1 MGAIKPWRCSKGHA
15 MGQVMRNGR
24 GIRKLI
30 LYRQAVDEE
39 AAMPA
44 AVDVI
49 VVIEGYAA
57 EIRCSICDSV
67 RTWVPGEELMWHLL
81 AQAKK
86 MHVEIPET
94 EK

>member
-1 MGAIKPWRCSKGHA
+1 
-15 MGQVMRNGR
+15 MRNGR

-49 VVIEGYAA
+49 AVIEGYAA

-67 RTWVPGEELMWHLL
+67 RTWVPGEESMRHLL

-86 MHVEIPET
+86 MHVEVPGNGEIIWT
-94 EK
+94 RNGKL